1 MAAEHSPLM
10 HFWSLSIEE
19 QFYIG
24 FPFIV
29 LAFGLV
35 GGILKIRSREFIFAG
50 ILIIF
55 TISLGASLYY
65 GVILGADVY
74 YLSQVR
80 FWELA
85 AGGLLSFA
93 PKVRFDHRVSEAIFV
108 VLHFRACGVHI
119 SY

>member
-1 MAAEHSPLM
+1 LVYFFAEDILYETTFELISSAFYFQNFSLHSRGQDYFLAAEHSPLM

-80 FWELA
+80 FW
-85 AGGLLSFA
+85 
-93 PKVRFDHRVSEAIFV
+93 
-108 VLHFRACGVHI
+108 
-119 SY
+119 